1 MLVRYGKQSRGK
13 CFKKIKIKWFFTWD
27 ALQLDDSH
35 ISYTKY
41 YQPVSSGFSLQ
52 AAWHLTKKY
61 YIIQKNNSL
70 SSCLNFTS
78 AQSHK
83 YLRFAAS
90 HILFII
96 RL

>member
-1 MLVRYGKQSRGK
+1 MI
-13 CFKKIKIKWFFTWD
+13 FNWD
-27 ALQLDDSH
+27 AVQLDDSH

-41 YQPVSSGFSLQ
+41 YHPVSSGFSLQ

-61 YIIQKNNSL
+61 YIIQKHNSM

-83 YLRFAAS
+83 YLCFAAS
-90 HILFII
+90 HIILFII